1 MRLGFSRSRSR
12 SRSLALPLPLAFALM
27 LGAAAAPA
35 LAAEYDCE
43 GLFNPATTLAELEA
57 HFGTDNVVTGEVA
70 GPEGT
75 TVIATTIYPGDE
87 QAAIEVHWFDEEK
100 SEYLGT
106 VYLAANDSG
115 PGGVRIGMGIEE
127 IAAINGAPFDL
138 LGFGWDYGGA
148 AWFEEGTLSEAPGGC
163 SVNIRL
169 STSADE
175 ALSDAEMTAIS
186 GDVILRSDDPNVIKA
201 QPVAWRVALNFPVP
215 PEIEARWEAEYEEG
229 GE

>member
-1 MRLGFSRSRSR
+1 MRAAFSP
-12 SRSLALPLPLAFALM
+12 SLPFALVLM
-27 LGAAAAPA
+27 LGTAAPA

-43 GLFNPATTLAELEA
+43 GLFNPATTLADLEA
-57 HFGTDNVVTGEVA
+57 HFGKENVVTGEVP

-87 QAAIEVHWFDEEK
+87 EGQIEVHWFDEEK
-100 SEYLGT
+100 SEFLGA
-106 VYLAANDSG
+106 VYLAAADSG

-138 LGFGWDYGGA
+138 LGFGWDYGGG
-148 AWFEEGTLSEAPGGC
+148 AWFETGALSEVPGGC
-163 SVNIRL
+163 SVNIRFGI
-169 STSADE
+169 TNE
-175 ALSDAEMTAIS
+175 TALNDAEMSEIS
-186 GDVILRSDDPNVIKA
+186 GDTMLRSDDATVIKA

-215 PEIEARWEAEYEEG
+215 AEIEARWEAEYGAYEEG